1 MARTLPLRISDQ
13 VTLDASGNGQ
23 VELTCDV
30 AGWTLTMAGL
40 RVEPRPVDREPEAQ
54 IFINGQFVGGSL
66 SASMDSDT
74 TFGQTMQQGEKI
86 QAVWTG
92 GDPGKTAILSL
103 TGTKTVDP

>member
-1 MARTLPLRISDQ
+1 MRTLPLRIADQ
-13 VTLDASGNGQ
+13 VTLDGSGNGQ

-30 AGWTLTMAGL
+30 AGWTLNMAGL
-40 RVEPRPVDREPEAQ
+40 RVDPRPVTLEPECQ

-66 SASMDSDT
+66 SASMDADT
-74 TFGQTMQQGEKI
+74 TFNQSMQQGEKI

-103 TGTKTVDP
+103 TGTKTLDP